1 MSYDKYR
8 QAQRNTETPR
18 QTEYRIFGQM
28 IVRLRKAKEAGK
40 KQDIIQ
46 AVAWNRRF
54 WLALQMDLSLEG
66 NRLPDQLKAQLI
78 SMSIFID
85 KYSGKVIRGEEDIDL
100 LIELN
105 QNIMAGLAPNN
116 TRTQQAPLPAA
127 GV

>member
-8 QAQRNTETPR
+8 QAQRVTESPR

-28 IVRLRKAKEAGK
+28 NVRLKKAKEGGRTSE
-40 KQDIIQ
+40 IIQ

-54 WLALQMDLSLEG
+54 WLALQMDLAMEG
-66 NRLPDQLKAQLI
+66 NKLPDQLRAQLI

-105 QNIMAGLAPNN
+105 QNIMAGLSPNARQN
-116 TRTQQAPLPAA
+116 VGAA
-127 GV
+127 MPGAGA